1 MNFLRIN
8 RFRFFIVAYIAVFMT
23 LAGCGYIVINQKRMV
38 RQQGDALMTHE
49 VVTDLA
55 YYDLPRITVSVGTNG
70 DHLPPRLRAD
80 ISLEVARKDM
90 HSVAGYQPRITE
102 KLSDLLA
109 SIRPEDLESSLSVPQ
124 LRAEML
130 RAVNRA
136 GAPVPVHDL
145 LFRELVIM

>member
-1 MNFLRIN
+1 MNVLRIS
-8 RFRFFIVAYIAVFMT
+8 RLRFFIIAYIAVFMT
-23 LAGCGYIVINQKRMV
+23 LAACGYIVIDHKRMV
-38 RQQGDALMTHE
+38 QQESDSLMAHK

-55 YYDLPRITVSVGTNG
+55 YYDLPRITVSVNTSG
-70 DHLPPRLRAD
+70 DMPPRLRAD

-90 HSVAGYQPRITE
+90 HSVAGYEPRITE
-102 KLSDLLA
+102 RLSDLLA
-109 SIRPEDLESSLSVPQ
+109 SIRPEDLESSKSVPA

-130 RAVNRA
+130 RAINGA